1 MIAIKTI
8 DLEKRYG
15 DRIAVNKLNLS
26 IEQGELF
33 SLLGTNGAGKT
44 TTIKMLSCL
53 SSPTSGEAILLG
65 DSIVKNPFAV
75 KEKISVSPQETAVAS
90 NLTVRENLQLIA
102 KLYGSSKKDAIKR
115 AEHYLSIF
123 RYLAYSPIGG
133 FRGKVSRW
141 ICSISRWG
149 FVHGV
154 VVGMGCLPNQ
164 VD

>member
-1 MIAIKTI
+1 MVGYIKAGI
-8 DLEKRYG
+8 L
-15 DRIAVNKLNLS
+15 VLNCRLKS
-26 IEQGELF
+26 FIY
-33 SLLGTNGAGKT
+33 LGVGSVGLDFDSQARVSRVYLTKEDPAA
-44 TTIKMLSCL
+44 
-53 SSPTSGEAILLG
+53 PTSGEAILLG